1 MTRTMLYLASKSPR
15 RRQLLDLITRE
26 YKILAVDIPEE
37 WDGEI
42 NPETYVQRLA
52 LGKARAGAA
61 LVAADDSVLGSDT
74 EVVIDGRILGK
85 PRDRNDAIAMLGML
99 SGRTHEVYTA
109 IALVINSNEYTRINH
124 NRITFRTIEPRE
136 CATYCDTGEPY
147 GKAGGYAIQ
156 GLAAAFIT
164 RLEGSYSGVMGL
176 PLAETRELLVGLIP
190 SSLDNREQ
198 YLTQNRS
205 GR

>member
-1 MTRTMLYLASKSPR
+1 MLYLASKSPR

-26 YKILAVDIPEE
+26 YEILAVDIPEE
-37 WDGEI
+37 WDGVAD
-42 NPETYVQRLA
+42 PETYVQRLA
-52 LGKARAGAA
+52 LDKARAGAA
-61 LVAADDSVLGSDT
+61 LVTADDSVLGSDT

-109 IALVINSNEYTRINH
+109 VAVVIGSNEYTRINR
-124 NRITFRTIEPRE
+124 NRIAFRMIEQRE
-136 CATYCDTGEPY
+136 CEKYCDIGEPF
-147 GKAGGYAIQ
+147 GKAGAYAIQ

-176 PLAETRELLVGLIP
+176 PLSETRELLAGIIP
-190 SSLDNREQ
+190 
-198 YLTQNRS
+198 RS
-205 GR
+205 

>member
-1 MTRTMLYLASKSPR
+1 MLYLASKSPR

-26 YKILAVDIPEE
+26 YEILAVDIPEE
-37 WDGEI
+37 WDGVAD
-42 NPETYVQRLA
+42 PETYVQRLA
-52 LGKARAGAA
+52 LAKARAGAA
-61 LVAADDSVLGSDT
+61 LVTADDSVLGSDT

-109 IALVINSNEYTRINH
+109 VAVVIGSNEDTRINR
-124 NRITFRTIEPRE
+124 NRITFRTIEQRE
-136 CATYCDTGEPY
+136 CEKYCDTGEPF
-147 GKAGGYAIQ
+147 GKAGAYAIQ

-176 PLAETRELLVGLIP
+176 PLAETRELLAGIIL
-190 SSLDNREQ
+190 
-198 YLTQNRS
+198 RS
-205 GR
+205 

>member
-26 YKILAVDIPEE
+26 YEILEVDIPEE
-37 WDGEI
+37 WDGEAD
-42 NPETYVQRLA
+42 PEIYVQRLA

-61 LVAADDSVLGSDT
+61 LVTARDAVLGSDT

-109 IALVINSNEYTRINH
+109 VAMVIGSNEYTRVNH
-124 NRITFRTIEPRE
+124 NRIAFRMIEPRE
-136 CATYCDTGEPY
+136 CEAYCDTGEPF

-176 PLAETRELLVGLIP
+176 PLAETRELL
-190 SSLDNREQ
+190 SEQ
-198 YLTQNRS
+198 RLSPR
-205 GR
+205 

>member
-26 YKILAVDIPEE
+26 YEILAVDIPEE
-37 WDGEI
+37 WDGETD
-42 NPETYVQRLA
+42 PETYVKRLA
-52 LGKARAGAA
+52 LAKARAGAA
-61 LVAADDSVLGSDT
+61 LVTAGDAVLGSDT

-85 PRDRNDAIAMLGML
+85 PRDRMDAIAMLGLL
-99 SGRTHEVYTA
+99 SGRTHDIYTA
-109 IALVINSNEYTRINH
+109 VTLVNGANEDTRINR
-124 NRITFRTIEPRE
+124 NRITFRMIEPRE
-136 CATYCDTGEPY
+136 CETYCDTDEPF

-176 PLAETRELLVGLIP
+176 PLAETRELLAGIFP
-190 SSLDNREQ
+190 
-198 YLTQNRS
+198 RS
-205 GR
+205 